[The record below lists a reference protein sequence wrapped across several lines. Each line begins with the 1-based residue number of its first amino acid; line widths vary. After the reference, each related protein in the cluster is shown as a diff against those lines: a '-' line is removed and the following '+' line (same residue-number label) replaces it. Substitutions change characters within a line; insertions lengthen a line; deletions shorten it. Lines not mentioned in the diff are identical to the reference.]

1 VNPKLAAGG
10 WLAGAL
16 GLAASPV
23 IAGAIS
29 GSAHDFS
36 ISAWSGGKICV
47 ACHIPRNAM
56 TNVTAAAPLWNHTI
70 TAQVYTV
77 YSSNTLK
84 TIRRQPMGLSKLCLS
99 CHDGTVAVDSYNGTA
114 GMAYI
119 SAENKL
125 ETNLNVHHPSSVLYD
140 TALATANGSFFDP
153 AIKVVTIGRGAQ
165 SKTGTI
171 ASLMLYSG
179 QVECSTCHDVHN
191 TFTATTTGLLKVSMS
206 RSAICFT
213 CHNY

>member
-1 VNPKLAAGG
+1 MAVSG

-16 GLAASPV
+16 ALAASPV

-47 ACHIPRNAM
+47 ACHVPRNAPAGVA
-56 TNVTAAAPLWNHTI
+56 TAPLWNHTV

-77 YSSNTLK
+77 YSSANRK
-84 TIRRQPMGLSKLCLS
+84 AVRGQPMGFSKLCLS
-99 CHDGTVAVDSYNGTA
+99 CHDGTVAVDSYNGTQ
-114 GMAYI
+114 GMTYI
-119 SAENKL
+119 NAASKL
-125 ETNLNVHHPSSVLYD
+125 EINLNVHHPSSVWYG
-140 TALATANGSFFDP
+140 TALAAANGSFFDP
-153 AIKVVTIGRGAQ
+153 AIKNVTIGQGAQ
-165 SKTGTI
+165 TKTGTI
-171 ASLMLYSG
+171 ASIMLYSG

-191 TFTATTTGLLKVSMS
+191 TFTATTTGLLKISMS